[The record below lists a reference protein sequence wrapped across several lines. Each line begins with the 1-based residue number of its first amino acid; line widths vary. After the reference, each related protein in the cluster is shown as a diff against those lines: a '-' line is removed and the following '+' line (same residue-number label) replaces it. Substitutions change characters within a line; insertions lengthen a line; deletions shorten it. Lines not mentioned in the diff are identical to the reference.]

1 MLIRVDP
8 GSPTGLAEQIAGQIR
23 GQLADGRLVPGDR
36 LPAARELADGLDV
49 NMHTVLRAY
58 ATLRDEGLVELRR
71 GRGAQ
76 ITQAA
81 GTLPASHAARLRE
94 QIRGLL
100 ATATEL
106 GLTRDELLAEIRKA
120 TP

>member
-8 GSPTGLAEQIAGQIR
+8 ASPTGLAEQIAGQIR
-23 GQLADGRLVPGDR
+23 GQLADGTLAPGDR
-36 LPAARELADGLDV
+36 LPPARDLAHSLDV

-58 ATLRDEGLVELRR
+58 AALRDEGLLELRR

-81 GTLPASHAARLRE
+81 GELPTTLAARLHE
-94 QIRGLL
+94 QIRALL
-100 ATATEL
+100 GAAAEL
-106 GLTRDELLAEIRKA
+106 GLTREQLLAEIRKV